1 TFNLFVGDLNVN
13 VDDETLRNAF
23 KDFPSY
29 LSGHVMWDMQTGSSR
44 GYGFVSFTSQDDA
57 QNAMDSMQGQ
67 DLNGRP
73 LRINWAAK
81 LEH

>member
-1 TFNLFVGDLNVN
+1 
-13 VDDETLRNAF
+13 
-23 KDFPSY
+23 
-29 LSGHVMWDMQTGSSR
+29 MWDMQTGSSR

-81 LEH
+81 RDNNNNNNYQQRRNYGNNNRGGFRQYNRKLLGLQ